1 MQLWNL
7 INHGDKTIWL
17 VIPGQDP
24 VSTMLSDLED
34 NIIWINLPRENGQ
47 IVVLEQGQELEIG
60 FAHADGFYC
69 AQTTVLQIGN
79 THGKVYGLKIP
90 EEFRREQRRAQV
102 RSKYST
108 KALFITSPGDQRI
121 STEVYNFS
129 AGGLRVFATPEF
141 ANLLEQEQT
150 FQVMF
155 QIENFAFSL
164 PVRLVWLKTIDEIQN
179 AGFQFIKIS
188 EKDQDKLMSLAI
200 KYSKLR

>member
-7 INHGDKTIWL
+7 INHGDRTIWL

-24 VSTMLSDLED
+24 VSTIITDFEN
-34 NIIWINLPRENGQ
+34 NIIWISLPRKGGQ
-47 IVVLEQGQELEIG
+47 IVVLEQGMQLQIG
-60 FAHADGFYC
+60 FAHAEGFYC
-69 AQTTVLQIGN
+69 AETTVLKIGN
-79 THGKVYGLKIP
+79 SHGKVYGLKIP

-108 KALFITSPGDQRI
+108 KALFITTSVDQRVA
-121 STEVYNFS
+121 TEIYNFS

-141 ANLLEQEQT
+141 EQLLEKEQK

-155 QIENFAFSL
+155 QIENSAFSL
-164 PVRLVWLKTIDEIQN
+164 PVKLVWRKTIDEIQN
-179 AGFQFIKIS
+179 AGFQFTQIS

-200 KYSKLR
+200 KYSRLR